1 MSKFASPAIQAI
13 NLIRYIGD
21 EVLESGRPIDQLSGI
36 SEIIGSPSEELADQ
50 ILEELH
56 QRGLVSMGDPVKM
69 PDGTSFVNISLTL
82 DGEDRSGIMRREG
95 KKRSAPLLQDF
106 NCYPNPL
113 WIGLWQ
119 LVLVKVHGT
128 HHRTTVFLLLAYRTV
143 FFVSFSCLNV
153 AENGSSFIIQISSP
167 YCIRGTREVPVSG
180 ASAAPIR
187 AFPQG

>member
-128 HHRTTVFLLLAYRTV
+128 RHRTTVF
-143 FFVSFSCLNV
+143 
-153 AENGSSFIIQISSP
+153 
-167 YCIRGTREVPVSG
+167 
-180 ASAAPIR
+180 
-187 AFPQG
+187 